1 MTLMDT
7 LEVLTAL
14 MGKGVTSIHYSACFV
29 KCKSIREFLQ
39 LCDHFSIDVIGRE
52 YINLNIDQLEKE
64 YSGWKVCA

>member
-1 MTLMDT
+1 MALIDT

-14 MGKGVTSIHYSACFV
+14 MGKGVASIHYAACVV

-39 LCDHFSIDVIGRE
+39 LCDHFSIGVIGRE
-52 YINLNIDQLEKE
+52 YINLNIYQLEKE